1 MVRYT
6 KAEIERDASWTL
18 PDGTYSFVVKEA
30 ADAISKKGNDMIAI
44 KLQVDDG
51 KSNTIEVR
59 DWLAFAKKCRDFC
72 RAVGLQR
79 KLEADPFELL
89 AHECVG
95 LVGRLKLTTN
105 ENGFNMVD
113 EYVERE
119 PPKAKTLE
127 DLPADAATDDIP
139 F

>member
-6 KAEIERDASWTL
+6 KDEIERDASWTL
-18 PDGTYSFVVKEA
+18 PDGIYSFVVKEA
-30 ADAISKKGNDMIAI
+30 ADAISKKGNDMIAVT
-44 KLQVDDG
+44 LSVDDG
-51 KSNTIEVR
+51 KSNTIQVR

-72 RAVGLQR
+72 RAVGLQQ

-89 AHECVG
+89 AHECLNRVG
-95 LVGRLKLTTN
+95 QVKLTTN
-105 ENGFNMVD
+105 DNGYNMVE

-119 PPKAKTLE
+119 PEKAETLE
-127 DLPADAATDDIP
+127 DLPADPATDDIP